1 LFLEVFHLGDHM
13 EVDFFVENV
22 KGDTVRKIF
31 DENKQT
37 IVEGNVLPGPIPFH
51 YGFIIG
57 TKNLDVTEENE
68 LNHSLDALLVG
79 DINAKNGDVVKAKV
93 IGALMLENKDHK
105 IVLVPVDS
113 KISHYVELGENI
125 IMTIVS
131 WFTRFSP
138 VEGWGGPEAGKR
150 IVEESKK

>member
-1 LFLEVFHLGDHM
+1 M

-31 DENKQT
+31 DENKNT
-37 IVEGNVLPGPIPFH
+37 IVEGESLSTPFPFH
-51 YGFIIG
+51 YGFIVG
-57 TKNLDVTEENE
+57 TKNTGFSGAEKE
-68 LNHSLDALLVG
+68 LNHSLDALLIG
-79 DINAKNGDVVKAKV
+79 DIKVESGDTVKAKI

-105 IVLVPVDS
+105 IVLVPLESD
-113 KISHYVELGENI
+113 INHYVELEEDL

-131 WFTRFSP
+131 WFSRFSP

-150 IVEESKK
+150 IVEESKI